1 MRNLILF
8 GCLLL
13 AAAPAQALRCGN
25 NLISEGDSTL
35 RLKQFCGEPAQVE
48 QREDRIAVER
58 YDSGRQH
65 YYTDYVAEPYEIWTY
80 NFGPRRF
87 INRIEVR
94 NGVIK
99 RITTGGYG
107 F

>member
-1 MRNLILF
+1 MHRWALLS
-8 GCLLL
+8 CLLL
-13 AAAPAQALRCGN
+13 IAAPAQALRCGN
-25 NLISEGDSTL
+25 SAISEGDSTL
-35 RLKQFCGEPAQVE
+35 RLKQLCGEPAQIE

-58 YDSGRQH
+58 YDPQRQH
-65 YYTDYVAEPYEIWTY
+65 YYTDYVAKPYEIWTY

-94 NGVIK
+94 DGAIK

-107 F
+107 Y